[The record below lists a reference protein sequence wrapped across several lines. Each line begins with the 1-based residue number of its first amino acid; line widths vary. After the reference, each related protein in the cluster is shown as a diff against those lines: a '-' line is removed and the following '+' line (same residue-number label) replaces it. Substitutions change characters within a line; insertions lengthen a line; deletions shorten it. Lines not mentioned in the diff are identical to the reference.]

1 MEVREGLHVMLGVC
15 RVSTQN
21 CLLMVVQKVLD
32 VLSKYPQDKFSAFG
46 CMQRIGAKHPEI
58 CMSLVTQLLQDH
70 PFFDSAEKDVEDPAC
85 TYPFRF
91 PLSAIHFQLNFNC
104 LDFLSSPCSCT

>member
-1 MEVREGLHVMLGVC
+1 MLGAC
-15 RVSTQN
+15 RVSTQT

-85 TYPFRF
+85 MHDIFSMELFRLIF
-91 PLSAIHFQLNFNC
+91 IFI
-104 LDFLSSPCSCT
+104 FLSFFINRYLHFDNDF

>member
-1 MEVREGLHVMLGVC
+1 MLGVC

-46 CMQRIGAKHPEI
+46 CMQRIGAMHPEI

-85 TYPFRF
+85 TLYQKYQNQFLYLKFNSKFVVFAFR
-91 PLSAIHFQLNFNC
+91 C
-104 LDFLSSPCSCT
+104 LYFDYDF